1 MNLEPT
7 DEQRLIISTVRDFVR
22 REILPREQEL
32 DPDADELPREDH
44 EALVAK
50 VKAMGLYCADVPE
63 SLGGPGVDT
72 LTFTLMSIELSQ
84 HRAGLY
90 APCYGVFG
98 GSGLAQLLEANDDQ
112 RQRYLLPVLAGE
124 KRSFFALTEPSGGS
138 DPAGAMQATA
148 RRDGDD
154 WILNGTKQF
163 ISGADRADFG
173 ITFARTDRDKG
184 RDGITCFIID
194 TDSPG
199 FHVRRVIHTLRSA
212 HYATEIQF
220 EDLRVPSANVLGEVN
235 KGFAIARDRIARQ
248 RIPYSA
254 GCLGVATVAQEMAI
268 AYAQERST
276 FGAPLATRQAIQWMI
291 VDNEIE
297 LRQAR
302 WITLDAAWKADHDDN
317 FIAAAAMAKV
327 VATEAA
333 GRVVDRAM
341 QIHGGM
347 GVAKELPLERWY
359 RELRIRR
366 IGEGPNEIQRMIIA
380 RSLLRGA
387 GGRAGGGAG
396 GRAGGR
402 G

>member
-1 MNLEPT
+1 MDLELS
-7 DEQRLIISTVRDFVR
+7 DEQRLIVSTVRDFVR
-22 REILPREQEL
+22 REIVPREQEL
-32 DPDADELPREDH
+32 DPDADELPRDQYD
-44 EALVAK
+44 ALVAK
-50 VKAMGLYCADVPE
+50 AKAMGLYCADVPE
-63 SLGGPGVDT
+63 ALGGPGVDT
-72 LTFTLMSIELSQ
+72 MTYTLMSIELSQ

-112 RQRYLLPVLAGE
+112 RHRYLYPVLNGE

-138 DPAGAMQATA
+138 DPAGAIQTTA

-173 ITFARTDRDKG
+173 ITFARTDKDGG
-184 RDGITCFIID
+184 RDGITCFIVE
-194 TDSPG
+194 TDAPG

-212 HYATEIQF
+212 RYATEIQF

-235 KGFAIARDRIARQ
+235 KGFGIARDRVARQ

-254 GCLGVATVAQEMAI
+254 GCIGVATVAQEMAI
-268 AYAQERST
+268 SYAKERST
-276 FGAPLATRQAIQWMI
+276 FGAPLSTRQAVQWML
-291 VDNEIE
+291 VDNEID

-302 WITLDAAWKADHDDN
+302 WITLDAAWKADHSEN
-317 FIAAAAMAKV
+317 FHAAAAMAKV

-333 GRVVDRAM
+333 GRVVDRSM

-380 RSLLRGA
+380 RDLLRGP
-387 GGRAGGGAG
+387 RS
-396 GRAGGR
+396 
-402 G
+402 

>member
-1 MNLEPT
+1 MDLDLT
-7 DEQRLIISTVRDFVR
+7 DEQRMIVSTVRDFVR
-22 REILPREQEL
+22 REIVPREGEL
-32 DPDADELPREDH
+32 DPDADELAQADY

-50 VKAMGLYCADVPE
+50 VKSMGLYCADVPE
-63 SLGGPGVDT
+63 ELGGPGVDT

-112 RQRYLLPVLAGE
+112 RERYLFPVLAGE

-138 DPAGAMQATA
+138 DPAGAIQATA

-184 RDGITCFIID
+184 RDGITCFIVD
-194 TDSPG
+194 THAAG

-212 HYATEIQF
+212 RYATEIQF

-235 KGFAIARDRIARQ
+235 KGFAIARDRVARQ

-254 GCLGVATVAQEMAI
+254 GCIGVATVAQEMAV
-268 AYAQERST
+268 AYAKERST
-276 FGAPLATRQAIQWMI
+276 FGAPLSTRQAIQWML
-291 VDNEIE
+291 VENEID

-302 WITLDAAWKADHDDN
+302 WITLDAAWKADRSDN

-380 RSLLRGA
+380 RDLLRG
-387 GGRAGGGAG
+387 GRH
-396 GRAGGR
+396 
-402 G
+402 

>member
-1 MNLEPT
+1 MDLELS
-7 DEQRLIISTVRDFVR
+7 DEQRLIVGAVRDFVR
-22 REILPREQEL
+22 REIIPRESEL
-32 DPDADELPREDH
+32 DPDADELPPEDFL
-44 EALVAK
+44 ALVAK
-50 VKAMGLYCADVPE
+50 AKKMGLYCADVPE
-63 SLGGPGVDT
+63 ELGGPGVDT
-72 LTFTLMSIELSQ
+72 VTYTLMSIELSQ

-98 GSGLAQLLEANDDQ
+98 GSGLAQLLEANEDQ
-112 RQRYLLPVLAGE
+112 RRRYLFPVLAGE

-138 DPAGAMQATA
+138 DPAGAIQSTA
-148 RRDGDD
+148 RRDGDV

-184 RDGITCFIID
+184 RDGITCFIVD
-194 TDSPG
+194 TDAPG

-212 HYATEIQF
+212 RYATEIQF

-235 KGFAIARDRIARQ
+235 KGFAIARDRVARQ

-254 GCLGVATVAQEMAI
+254 GCIGVATVAQEMAI
-268 AYAQERST
+268 NYAKERST
-276 FGAPLATRQAIQWMI
+276 FGAPLATRQAVQWML
-291 VDNEIE
+291 VENEID

-302 WITLDAAWKADHDDN
+302 WITLDAAWKADHSDN
-317 FIAAAAMAKV
+317 FHAAAAMAKV

-380 RSLLRGA
+380 RDLLRGP
-387 GGRAGGGAG
+387 RS
-396 GRAGGR
+396 
-402 G
+402 